1 MNPSPVLLSFIHE
14 TSPEMQNLRV
24 TPLTENPLKH
34 LNCCSKKKIRAR
46 RVEGDWRVD
55 RDWQRS
61 VEMNGVKM
69 GPRTNFR
76 KYPTSFRF
84 DISELKV
91 VPLFLSFGKTCLSMN
106 HLWRCNGHTESNF
119 REGALIFASVKKRR
133 EINVGAKQEIA
144 GVDKFKR
151 LSSSSLSSQSRY
163 FIRRVLV
170 CMCIVEARAFR

>member
-1 MNPSPVLLSFIHE
+1 
-14 TSPEMQNLRV
+14 
-24 TPLTENPLKH
+24 
-34 LNCCSKKKIRAR
+34 
-46 RVEGDWRVD
+46 
-55 RDWQRS
+55 
-61 VEMNGVKM
+61 MNGVEM

-91 VPLFLSFGKTCLSMN
+91 VPLFLSFGKTFLSMN

-144 GVDKFKR
+144 EVDKFK
-151 LSSSSLSSQSRY
+151 SLSSFSHLNRD
-163 FIRRVLV
+163 FFPFA
-170 CMCIVEARAFR
+170 E